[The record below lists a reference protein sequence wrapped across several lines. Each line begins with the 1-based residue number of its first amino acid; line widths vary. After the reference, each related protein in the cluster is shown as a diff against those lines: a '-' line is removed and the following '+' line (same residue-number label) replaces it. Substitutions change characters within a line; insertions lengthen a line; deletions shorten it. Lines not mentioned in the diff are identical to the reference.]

1 MLSELNTSPPP
12 HTPPTPPF
20 SCFNPTHLPLLS
32 CSPLSDLRSPLPLLP
47 PPPPLWSEMCE
58 RVCEFLSVSP
68 AVSPPVG
75 QHLSMHFDAF
85 HHQVSDLPPALPA
98 RSLRK
103 VPFSSS
109 SSSSSCLLSVWMKF
123 VCPLVCVCV
132 CMHSQISA
140 HYCLCVFLCVHDF
153 VLLNEASVF
162 TAESATP
169 AGNNFTVYPP
179 TVTTKTKYFL
189 FSCKPSCPVPKLI
202 SNI

>member
-12 HTPPTPPF
+12 HTAPTPPF
-20 SCFNPTHLPLLS
+20 SCFNPTHLPLPS
-32 CSPLSDLRSPLPLLP
+32 CSPLSDLCSPLPLLP
-47 PPPPLWSEMCE
+47 PPLPLWSEMCE

-109 SSSSSCLLSVWMKF
+109 SSSSCLLSVWMKF
-123 VCPLVCVCV
+123 VCQSISVCVCV
-132 CMHSQISA
+132 YALTNQCTLLSVCFS
-140 HYCLCVFLCVHDF
+140 LC
-153 VLLNEASVF
+153 
-162 TAESATP
+162 P
-169 AGNNFTVYPP
+169 
-179 TVTTKTKYFL
+179 
-189 FSCKPSCPVPKLI
+189 
-202 SNI
+202 

>member
-12 HTPPTPPF
+12 HTAPTPPF
-20 SCFNPTHLPLLS
+20 SCFNPTHLPLPS
-32 CSPLSDLRSPLPLLP
+32 CSPLSDLCSPLPLLP

-109 SSSSSCLLSVWMKF
+109 SSSSCLLSVWMKF

-132 CMHSQISA
+132 YALTNQCTLLSVCFS
-140 HYCLCVFLCVHDF
+140 LC
-153 VLLNEASVF
+153 
-162 TAESATP
+162 P
-169 AGNNFTVYPP
+169 
-179 TVTTKTKYFL
+179 
-189 FSCKPSCPVPKLI
+189 
-202 SNI
+202 